1 MSAEIH
7 SDLVEVSSFVDVH
20 RIEVFRDLVVL
31 YYPRHTKYLTGPRVH
46 ALAPL
51 LALGEP
57 IPASIGPVRPSTWTG
72 SSSIEVRR
80 AGSYPAPKL
89 PDVQLRR
96 PLHLPTGTSFFLL
109 DGADFKHL
117 VRLTE
122 FCRLAFDA
130 RGKACLV
137 FNDVAYVIEPVKGAV
152 SSFKSDVIAR
162 FPKAKAGCAAGE
174 MSGMSVWPDVAFALA
189 AMTAHFGVK
198 KISLIPPLSAVAD
211 PSWSW
216 VGPLITPTPH
226 SAGTDIGVSFP

>member
-1 MSAEIH
+1 MSATIL
-7 SDLVEVSSFVDVH
+7 SDLVDVSSFTDVH
-20 RIEVFRDLVVL
+20 RIEVFRDMVVL
-31 YYPRHTKYLTGPRVH
+31 YYARYAKYLIGPRVH

-57 IPASIGPVRPSTWTG
+57 IPASVGPVRPSVWTG
-72 SSSIEVRR
+72 ASAIEVRS
-80 AGSYPAPKL
+80 AGNFPPPKL
-89 PDVQLRR
+89 PDAQLRR
-96 PLHLPTGTSFFLL
+96 PLHLPTGTPFFLL
-109 DGADFKHL
+109 DAVDFKHL

-130 RGKACLV
+130 RGRACLV
-137 FNDVAYVIEPVKGAV
+137 FNDVAYVLEPALGTG

-174 MSGMSVWPDVAFALA
+174 ISGMSVWSDVAYALPA
-189 AMTAHFGVK
+189 VTAHFGVK
-198 KISLIPPLSAVAD
+198 KITLIPPLSAVAD

-226 SAGTDIGVSFP
+226 SVGVEISL